1 MWCSSLQT
9 FSPWPVSAAFAPA
22 CCAACHWPWGKWETR
37 CSPVLATQSSWEEV
51 AGAMLCCLRTATSR
65 FCSDCSMF
73 SSELCFWLFVCKYSS
88 PEAFPGA
95 QELVN
100 VCISPEPTQAVQ
112 VVNPPFCMDDC
123 FLVFH
128 TLSLKKCSGFLKLR
142 SCGFIR
148 VIRKQLECCE
158 MHVMRPV
165 WAKRIRDAGVCDVQ
179 KSLIKAASHVAILNW
194 DVQAPWSHF

>member
-1 MWCSSLQT
+1 
-9 FSPWPVSAAFAPA
+9 
-22 CCAACHWPWGKWETR
+22 
-37 CSPVLATQSSWEEV
+37 
-51 AGAMLCCLRTATSR
+51 MLCCLRTATLR

-88 PEAFPGA
+88 PKTFPGA

-165 WAKRIRDAGVCDVQ
+165 
-179 KSLIKAASHVAILNW
+179 
-194 DVQAPWSHF
+194 